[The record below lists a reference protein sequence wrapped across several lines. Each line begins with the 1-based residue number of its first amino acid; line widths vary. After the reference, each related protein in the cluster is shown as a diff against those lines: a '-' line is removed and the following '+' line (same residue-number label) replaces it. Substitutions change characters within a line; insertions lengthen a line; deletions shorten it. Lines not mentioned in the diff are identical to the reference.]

1 MERITVY
8 TQPASSVAEA
18 YRALCINVLA
28 GVGEKRLIEVAGV
41 SNNVDASLVIA
52 NLAVALAQAGKHVLV
67 MDCNLRSPK
76 QHEVFGVPNRGVTE
90 CLASTGSIADFVQQT
105 VQQNLQV
112 LPAGATIS
120 NPIEKLLSTTFENML
135 SEVKTIYDVVLLDV
149 PAVGV
154 ISDAVALG
162 TKTDGILLV
171 LANKKDKVEQAQ
183 KAKEM
188 FIQAGVPVLGCVL
201 DKA

>member
-135 SEVKTIYDVVLLDV
+135 SEVKTIY
-149 PAVGV
+149 
-154 ISDAVALG
+154 
-162 TKTDGILLV
+162 
-171 LANKKDKVEQAQ
+171 KVEQAQ